1 MVYIIRYISISM
13 QLEAVVTFLA
23 KVFMHGR
30 SQAVR
35 LPKECRFEGGEVKVT
50 KVGERVILEP
60 IADVKRMPWDVIDAI
75 GDRSFMGQGRD
86 QPNMPESRVVF
97 DP

>member
-1 MVYIIRYISISM
+1 M

-50 KVGERVILEP
+50 KVGKRVILEP
-60 IADVKRMPWDVIDAI
+60 IADVKPMPWDVIDAI

-86 QPNMPESRVVF
+86 QPSMPESRVVF

>member
-1 MVYIIRYISISM
+1 MIYIIRYISTRM

-50 KVGERVILEP
+50 KVGKRVILEP
-60 IADVKRMPWDVIDAI
+60 IADVKRIPWDVIDAI
-75 GDRSFMGQGRD
+75 GERSFMGQGGD

>member
-1 MVYIIRYISISM
+1 MVYIIRYIPTGM
-13 QLEAVVTFLA
+13 QLEVVVTFLA

-50 KVGERVILEP
+50 KVGKRVILEP
-60 IADVKRMPWDVIDAI
+60 IADVKPMPWDVIDAI
-75 GDRSFMGQGRD
+75 GDSSFMGQGRD
-86 QPNMPESRVVF
+86 QPSMPESRVVF

>member
-1 MVYIIRYISISM
+1 M
-13 QLEAVVTFLA
+13 TFLA

-35 LPKECRFEGGEVKVT
+35 LPKACRFEGREIKVT
-50 KVGERVILEP
+50 KIGERVILEP
-60 IADVKRMPWDVIDAI
+60 IAATKLMPWATIDAI
-75 GDRSFMGQGRD
+75 GDRSFMGEGRD

-97 DP
+97 EP